1 MYAHVCLIFINILS
15 TSSCHII
22 WYKSLDIQNVIITKQ
37 YKILGY
43 MHIFSV
49 LNLIIVENYVK
60 KLDNVRSILIGFLNG
75 KNIQRLQNN

>member
-1 MYAHVCLIFINILS
+1 MYAHICLIFMNVLS
-15 TSSCHII
+15 KSSCHII

-49 LNLIIVENYVK
+49 LNLIIIENYVK
-60 KLDNVRSILIGFLNG
+60 KLDNVRFVLIGFLNG
-75 KNIQRLQNN
+75 KNI

>member
-1 MYAHVCLIFINILS
+1 MNVLS
-15 TSSCHII
+15 TPSCHII

-49 LNLIIVENYVK
+49 LNLIIIENYVK
-60 KLDNVRSILIGFLNG
+60 KLDNVRFVLIGFLNG
-75 KNIQRLQNN
+75 KNI